1 MSIRS
6 ANNKR
11 VQNREYAGASR
22 KSAASA
28 KPVRAAASSVRV
40 VPASAKARRREAEQ
54 GESLEGLSKEEKKA
68 RKQELRIKEDR
79 MYSAANILMKNDAE
93 YRSKRRI
100 FWVLMAI
107 GVVAIFLVWFLLMGV
122 LSSLPENVIGVLQI
136 VGLVLAYGFVI
147 GAFIFDMVKIRPIRN
162 FYKAQVSGMT
172 DRRVLEILEDAD
184 TKDKKDSKKD
194 EDDKPAEEPVQKK
207 RGPKKNHRSRR

>member
-1 MSIRS
+1 
-6 ANNKR
+6 
-11 VQNREYAGASR
+11 
-22 KSAASA
+22 
-28 KPVRAAASSVRV
+28 
-40 VPASAKARRREAEQ
+40 
-54 GESLEGLSKEEKKA
+54 
-68 RKQELRIKEDR
+68 
-79 MYSAANILMKNDAE
+79 
-93 YRSKRRI
+93 
-100 FWVLMAI
+100 MAI

-136 VGLVLAYGFVI
+136 AGLVLAYGFVI

-162 FYKAQVSGMT
+162 FYKAQVAGMT

-184 TKDKKDSKKD
+184 TKDKKDSKKA